1 MVATGNVRH
10 VTPHGPRPR
19 RNRLK
24 TAGLITLAILVG
36 VPCAALMLYGF
47 ACLIITLMTAAD

>member
-1 MVATGNVRH
+1 MVTSGNVRH
-10 VTPHGPRPR
+10 VTPRAPRPR

-24 TAGLITLAILVG
+24 TAGWIVLAVIVG
-36 VPCAALMLYGF
+36 LPCAAVMLYGF